1 MFRPDPRF
9 ILDDT
14 GLSREMPAAVAAEAA
29 EDDSLLDAYSRTV
42 SGLIERIGPA
52 VVRVETQGAGR
63 GGGIGSGVVIT
74 PDGII
79 LTNAHVVEGAK
90 RVAVATADGRS
101 LQAETLGADPD
112 SDVAVLRA
120 DSRLALPAAPLGNSR
135 RLRRGQ
141 IVVAIGNPLG
151 FESTATAGIISA
163 LGRTLRARTGRLIE
177 DIIQTDAALNPGN
190 SGGPLVA
197 SNGAV
202 IGINTAVIQ
211 GAQGLCFAVA
221 SNTAGFVLGEVLAP
235 WAGAAQLD
243 RGGRADR
250 ADRAAG
256 GLCAGA
262 RPGLRRADRLAR
274 SRRGG
279 GARGAGRRRPGGG
292 VRRRAHRRRRRPDPP
307 ARRRA
312 HRPAGGGGG
321 GARRRA
327 GDIRGGA
334 DGARPHPD
342 PLPRAGEGGWCVNE
356 PLRAPP

>member
-1 MFRPDPRF
+1 MFQPDPRF

-14 GLSREMPAAVAAEAA
+14 GLSREMPAAVATEAA

-52 VVRVETQGAGR
+52 VVRVETQGAAR

-101 LQAETLGADPD
+101 LQAETLGADAD

-135 RLRRGQ
+135 HLRRGQ

-197 SNGAV
+197 SNGEV

-221 SNTAGFVLGEVLAP
+221 SNTAGFVLGEVLAHGRVRRSSMGVAAQTAP
-235 WAGAAQLD
+235 IARRVAYALGLAQESAALIASLDPAGAAARAGLAAGDRVVAFDGVRVNGVDDLIRLLD
-243 RGGRADR
+243 GGRIGR
-250 ADRAAG
+250 AVEVEA
-256 GLCAGA
+256 
-262 RPGLRRADRLAR
+262 LR
-274 SRRGG
+274 
-279 GARGAGRRRPGGG
+279 G
-292 VRRRAHRRRRRPDPP
+292 VTRQIGRAH
-307 ARRRA
+307 
-312 HRPAGGGGG
+312 
-321 GARRRA
+321 
-327 GDIRGGA
+327 
-334 DGARPHPD
+334 
-342 PLPRAGEGGWCVNE
+342 V
-356 PLRAPP
+356 

>member
-1 MFRPDPRF
+1 MFQPDPRF

-14 GLSREMPAAVAAEAA
+14 GLSRKMPAAVAAEAA
-29 EDDSLLDAYSRTV
+29 EDDALLDAYSRTV

-221 SNTAGFVLGEVLAP
+221 SNTAGFVLGEVLAHGRVRRSSIGVAAQTAP
-235 WAGAAQLD
+235 IARRVAYALGLTQESGALIASLDPAGAAA
-243 RGGRADR
+243 RAGL
-250 ADRAAG
+250 AAG
-256 GLCAGA
+256 
-262 RPGLRRADRLAR
+262 DRVVAF
-274 SRRGG
+274 
-279 GARGAGRRRPGGG
+279 
-292 VRRRAHRRRRRPDPP
+292 
-307 ARRRA
+307 
-312 HRPAGGGGG
+312 
-321 GARRRA
+321 
-327 GDIRGGA
+327 
-334 DGARPHPD
+334 DGARVGGVDDLIRLLDGGRIGRPVEVEVVRGAARETFVVVPTE
-342 PLPRAGEGGWCVNE
+342 RALTPTLSREREREDG
-356 PLRAPP
+356 A